1 MKRENISTK
10 YPKYYRQRFII
21 TLLQYLNNSLTWS
34 EFQSI
39 LFLSQRE
46 TEISYYDF
54 VLSCNKFYSFEA
66 ANDVQ
71 VLNRLG
77 WIEIKNN
84 RIILLHKLPSE
95 KGLTQPEAKKLSMF
109 IRKKKYFKEQCLFSV
124 CTKTYKQNPHPD
136 GLILFTIG
144 YEGVSFDEYI
154 NNLLQ
159 NSIRL
164 LCDVRINPV
173 SRKFGFSKRN
183 LSEIL
188 PKLGIEYLHI
198 PELGVLSSNRK
209 ELHTTSDYHRLFA
222 KYNKDLENKKQ
233 FLSMLTDSIF
243 KFKKI
248 ALTCFE
254 QEPLFCHRHCI
265 SDYIKK
271 ERNIKVIHL

>member
-1 MKRENISTK
+1 M
-10 YPKYYRQRFII
+10 
-21 TLLQYLNNSLTWS
+21 
-34 EFQSI
+34 
-39 LFLSQRE
+39 SQRE

-95 KGLTQPEAKKLSMF
+95 KGLTQAEAKKLSLF
-109 IRKKKYFKEQCLFSV
+109 IRKKECFKEQYLFSD
-124 CTKTYKQNPHPD
+124 CTETYKQNQSHNE
-136 GLILFTIG
+136 LTLFTIG
-144 YEGVSFDEYI
+144 YEGVSFDEYV

-159 NSIRL
+159 NNIRL
-164 LCDVRINPV
+164 LCDVRINPI

-209 ELHTTSDYHRLFA
+209 ELHAASDYHRLFA
-222 KYNKDLENKKQ
+222 KYNKELKKKKQ
-233 FLSMLTDSIF
+233 FLSIVTDSLF

-265 SDYIKK
+265 SDYIQK
-271 ERNIKVIHL
+271 ERKIKVIHL